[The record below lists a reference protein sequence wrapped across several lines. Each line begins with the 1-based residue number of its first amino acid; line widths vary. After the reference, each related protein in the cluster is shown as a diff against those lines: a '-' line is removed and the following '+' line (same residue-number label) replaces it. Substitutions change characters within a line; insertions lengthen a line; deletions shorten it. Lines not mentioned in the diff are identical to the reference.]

1 MPKANHQN
9 PDRLARAS
17 GFRRIAG
24 VDEAGRGPWAG
35 PVVASA
41 VILRQSRL
49 PVRIDDSKRLSAA
62 QRAKAF
68 ACILESADVGIGVV
82 GAEEIDHHRILRAT
96 FLAMEQAVADLPEP
110 PDLVLIDGLTSP
122 RLTMPTWPIVHGDQ
136 RSYVIS
142 CASIVAK
149 VFRDHLMAF
158 YHELDPRYQFHRH
171 KGYGT
176 ARHAAALEAFGPSLF
191 HRVSFR
197 PVAECLRPAM
207 REVPHE
213 LVASA

>member
-1 MPKANHQN
+1 MPKANQQN

-41 VILRQSRL
+41 VILHRPEL
-49 PVRIDDSKRLSAA
+49 PVRIDDSKRLTAS
-62 QRAKAF
+62 QRAKVF
-68 ACILESADVGIGVV
+68 TCILESADVGIGVV
-82 GAEEIDHHRILRAT
+82 GAEEIDRHHILRAT
-96 FLAMEQAVADLPEP
+96 FHAMEQAVADLPEP
-110 PDLVLIDGLTSP
+110 PDLVLIDGTTTP
-122 RLTMPTWPIVHGDQ
+122 RLAMPSWPIVHGDQ

-149 VFRDHLMAF
+149 VFRDRLMAF
-158 YHELDPRYQFHRH
+158 YHELDPRYQFDRH

-176 ARHAAALEAFGPSLF
+176 AAHAAALALFGPSLF

-197 PVAECLRPAM
+197 PVAEAS
-207 REVPHE
+207 HE
-213 LVASA
+213 PVSAV

>member
-1 MPKANHQN
+1 M
-9 PDRLARAS
+9 ARAK

-41 VILRQSRL
+41 VVLRHSRL
-49 PVRIDDSKRLSAA
+49 PVRIDDSKRLSAV

-82 GAEEIDHHRILRAT
+82 AAEEIDRHRILRAT
-96 FLAMEQAVADLPEP
+96 LLAMEQAVADLPEP
-110 PDLVLIDGLTSP
+110 PDLVLVDGMISP
-122 RLTMPTWPIVHGDQ
+122 QLMIPSWPIVHGDQ

-149 VFRDHLMAF
+149 VFRDRLMAF
-158 YHELDPRYQFHRH
+158 YHELDPRYRFHRH

-176 ARHAAALEAFGPSLF
+176 ARHAAALQVFGPSLF

-197 PVAECLRPAM
+197 PVRKVADGLAPA
-207 REVPHE
+207 V
-213 LVASA
+213 